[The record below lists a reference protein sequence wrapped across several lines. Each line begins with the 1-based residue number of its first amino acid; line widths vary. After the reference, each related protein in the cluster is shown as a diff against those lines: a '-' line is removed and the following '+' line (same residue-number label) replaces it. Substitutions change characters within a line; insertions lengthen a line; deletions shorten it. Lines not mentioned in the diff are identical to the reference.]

1 MNDSCNYYLESMF
14 ECKGSPRITIVL
26 GHRTIPSLFK
36 EGNCAYA
43 LSQCTQQGEA
53 HHIYLV
59 IKTSLFGGRDR
70 RVSWELVVQLKTD
83 INEIY

>member
-1 MNDSCNYYLESMF
+1 MSTF
-14 ECKGSPRITIVL
+14 ECKGSPRVTIVL
-26 GHRTIPSLFK
+26 GHRSLPSLFK

-59 IKTSLFGGRDR
+59 NKSSLFGGRGR

-83 INEIY
+83 TDEIH